1 MIRSAPPFLRALAA
15 LLLCAAPLLP
25 ARAAIDPSELPP
37 VDSVFVLSAS
47 ADARD
52 RIAVDWKIADG
63 FYLYRHRTKVES
75 PDGSFANATLS
86 LPAGAKHHDEFFGE
100 VETYRGRLAGSVSG
114 DAGDRERVTLRI
126 KYQGCADAG
135 VCYPPQ
141 TRTLEVALPAAANAG
156 AGLRPGPS
164 RGASLCGATKP
175 GATDAK
181 PLPPEQ
187 AFGFEAIAGDGNTLL
202 LRFTP
207 ARGYY
212 LYRDRTTLKL
222 EGAPGIAAGAPRW
235 PKGTQHHDEHFGDVV
250 VYFDQIDVPLPLRR
264 TNADAAKPAPDS
276 DPGATL
282 VATFQGCQTDGICYP
297 PMTRRVAVEIPR
309 GALAASVAE
318 GPKEPVLPES
328 ASTSVAATASAAG
341 VVAPPATTDAANPP
355 RELPPATDHQQP
367 ATNSLLASLLLALLG
382 GLVLNLMPCV
392 LPVLSLK
399 AVSLANSGESRTR
412 ARAHALWYTAGVLA
426 AFAALGALALALR
439 KAGLALGWGFQLQQP
454 LVVAA
459 IALLLFALGLSLS
472 GVWYPNVGIG
482 ARGNAWMQ
490 KHGVAGDF
498 ATGVLAVVLAT
509 PCIGPFMGAALAYAF
524 AGPATGGMLVFLA
537 LGLGLALPFLLI
549 GFVPALAQRLPKPG
563 AWMETFKQLM
573 AFPMYLTAAWLVSV
587 LAVQRGGDA
596 VWNWMLAAIAV
607 ALAAWAWSR
616 SRMQGARWA
625 SVLAIVAVLAALWP
639 LQKIHAL
646 PPAHAGETTSVG
658 ATTAV
663 PYSEARLASLRA
675 QGQVVFVDITADW
688 CITCKAN
695 EKAVLAREGF
705 RDALRAANATYMVGD
720 YTDVDPAITAYL
732 QRYRAVGIP
741 LYVVYPRGGGE
752 GRVLP
757 TVLTPELVRDA
768 LAQAAK

>member
-1 MIRSAPPFLRALAA
+1 MTVSASLFLRALAA
-15 LLLCAAPLLP
+15 LLLCATPLLP

-37 VDSVFVLSAS
+37 VDEVFVLSAR
-47 ADARD
+47 AEARD
-52 RIAVDWKIADG
+52 RISVDWKIADG

-75 PDGSFANATLS
+75 PDGSFAVVTLT
-86 LPAGAKHHDEFFGE
+86 LPPGTKHHDEFFGD
-100 VETYRGRLAGSVSG
+100 VETYRGELLGEVTG
-114 DAGDRERVTLRI
+114 DAGDREQVTLRI

-141 TRTLEVALPAAANAG
+141 TRTLTVALPAAAG
-156 AGLRPGPS
+156 AGMDLLP
-164 RGASLCGATKP
+164 GASARKP
-175 GATDAK
+175 LFGSPRAGATDDL

-207 ARGYY
+207 APGYY

-222 EGAPGIAAGAPRW
+222 EGAPGIAAGTPRW
-235 PKGTQHHDEHFGDVV
+235 PEGRQYHDEHFGDVV
-250 VYFDQIDVPLPLRR
+250 VYFDQVDVPLPLRR
-264 TNADAAKPAPDS
+264 TTTDAAK
-276 DPGATL
+276 ATL
-282 VATFQGCQTDGICYP
+282 VASFQGCQTGGICYP

-309 GALAASVAE
+309 GTLSASVAE
-318 GPKEPVLPES
+318 GPKPPALPES
-328 ASTSVAATASAAG
+328 ATDTTSPAPSAVAVDTPS
-341 VVAPPATTDAANPP
+341 ATTDAANPP
-355 RELPPATDHQQP
+355 RELPPTTNQQP
-367 ATNSLLASLLLALLG
+367 ATTNSLLASLLFALLG

-399 AVSLANSGESRTR
+399 ALSLANSGENRAR
-412 ARAHALWYTAGVLA
+412 ARAHALWYTAGVLL
-426 AFAALGALALALR
+426 AFVALGALVLVLR

-490 KHGVAGDF
+490 KHGAGGDF

-524 AGPATGGMLVFLA
+524 AGPALGGMLVFLM

-563 AWMETFKQLM
+563 AWMETFKQLL

-587 LAVQRGGDA
+587 LAAQRGGDA
-596 VWNWMLAAIAV
+596 VWNWMLAAIAI
-607 ALAAWAWSR
+607 ALAAWAWTH
-616 SRMQGARWA
+616 SRMRGARWTL
-625 SVLAIVAVLAALWP
+625 VLAILALLAVLWP
-639 LQKIHAL
+639 LQRIRAL
-646 PPAHAGETTSVG
+646 PPANAGQAVAVG
-658 ATTAV
+658 ATAAV
-663 PYSEARLASLRA
+663 PYSETRLAALRA
-675 QGQVVFVDITADW
+675 QGQVVFVDMTADW

-705 RDALRAANATYMVGD
+705 RDALKAANATYMVGD

-732 QRYRAVGIP
+732 QHYRAVGVP

-768 LAQAAK
+768 LADAAQ

>member
-1 MIRSAPPFLRALAA
+1 MTSPAPSFLRALAA

-52 RIAVDWKIADG
+52 RVTVDWKIADG
-63 FYLYRHRTKVES
+63 FYLYRHRTKVDS

-86 LPAGAKHHDEFFGE
+86 LPPGAKHHDEFFGE
-100 VETYRGRLAGSVSG
+100 VETYRGHLTGSVAG
-114 DAGDRERVTLRI
+114 DAGDREQVTLRI

-141 TRTLEVALPAAANAG
+141 TRTLTVALPAATDAG
-156 AGLRPGPS
+156 SSLLPGGS
-164 RGASLCGATKP
+164 RGASLFGAAKP
-175 GATDAK
+175 GATDDK

-212 LYRDRTTLKL
+212 VYRDRTTLKL
-222 EGAPGIAAGAPRW
+222 EGTPGIAAGTPRW
-235 PKGTQHHDEHFGDVV
+235 PKGTNHHDEHFGDVV

-264 TNADAAKPAPDS
+264 TTTDAAK
-276 DPGATL
+276 ATL
-282 VATFQGCQTDGICYP
+282 VATFQGCQTNGICYP
-297 PMTRRVAVEIPR
+297 PMTRQVAVEIPR
-309 GALAASVAE
+309 GTLSTTVAE

-328 ASTSVAATASAAG
+328 AATNAAATATSPA
-341 VVAPPATTDAANPP
+341 VATAPATTDAANPP
-355 RELPPATDHQQP
+355 RELPPTTNNQQP
-367 ATNSLLASLLLALLG
+367 ATSSLLTSLLFALLG

-399 AVSLANSGESRTR
+399 AVSLANSGESRAR

-426 AFAALGALALALR
+426 AFMALGALVLVLR

-454 LVVAA
+454 LVVAS

-472 GVWYPNVGIG
+472 GVWYPNVGVG

-524 AGPATGGMLVFLA
+524 AGPATAGMLVFLT

-549 GFVPALAQRLPKPG
+549 GFLPALAQRLPKPG

-573 AFPMYLTAAWLVSV
+573 AYPMYLTAAWLVSV
-587 LAVQRGGDA
+587 LAAQRGGDA
-596 VWNWMLAAIAV
+596 VWNWMLAAIAI
-607 ALAAWAWSR
+607 ALAAWSWTQ
-616 SRMQGARWA
+616 SRMRGARWA
-625 SVLAIVAVLAALWP
+625 TVLAVLALLAALWP
-639 LQKIHAL
+639 LQQIRTL

-658 ATTAV
+658 ATTAM
-663 PYSEARLASLRA
+663 PYSEDRLAALRA

-705 RDALRAANATYMVGD
+705 RDALKATNATYMVGD

-757 TVLTPELVRDA
+757 TVLTAELVRDA
-768 LAQAAK
+768 LAEAAK

>member
-1 MIRSAPPFLRALAA
+1 MIRSTPPLLRALAA
-15 LLLCAAPLLP
+15 LLLCAAPWLQV
-25 ARAAIDPSELPP
+25 RAAIDPSELPP

-52 RIAVDWKIADG
+52 RIGVDWKIADG
-63 FYLYRHRTKVES
+63 FYLYRHRTGVDS
-75 PDGSFANATLS
+75 PDGSFAGATLS
-86 LPAGAKHHDEFFGE
+86 LPPGAKHHDEFFGD
-100 VETYRGRLAGSVSG
+100 VETYRGRLAGSVAG
-114 DAGDRERVTLRI
+114 DAGDRDRVTLRI

-141 TRTLEVALPAAANAG
+141 TRTLTVALPAPADAG
-156 AGLRPGPS
+156 TGLLSGPS
-164 RGASLCGATKP
+164 RGRSLLGTDQP
-175 GATDAK
+175 GAADDA

-212 LYRDRTTLKL
+212 LYRDRTTLGL

-235 PKGTQHHDEHFGDVV
+235 PKGKNHHDEHFGDVV
-250 VYFDQIDVPLPLRR
+250 VYFDQVEAKLPLRR
-264 TNADAAKPAPDS
+264 TAAGAAK
-276 DPGATL
+276 ATL

-297 PMTRRVAVEIPR
+297 PMTRRVALEIPR
-309 GALAASVAE
+309 GSLAPAVAE
-318 GPKEPVLPES
+318 GPKQPLLAE
-328 ASTSVAATASAAG
+328 TAATGSTASPAAPL
-341 VVAPPATTDAANPP
+341 VAIAPATPDAADAP
-355 RELPPATDHQQP
+355 RELPPGNNP
-367 ATNSLLASLLLALLG
+367 APVAGNSLLASLLLALLG

-399 AVSLANSGESRTR
+399 ALSLTVSGESRAS
-412 ARAHALWYTAGVLA
+412 ARTHALWYTAGVLL

-472 GVWYPNVGIG
+472 GVWYPNVGVG
-482 ARGNAWMQ
+482 TRGNAWMQ
-490 KHGVAGDF
+490 KHGAAGDF
-498 ATGVLAVVLAT
+498 ATGLLAVVLAT

-524 AGPATGGMLVFLA
+524 AGPAAAGMLVFLA

-549 GFVPALAQRLPKPG
+549 GFVPALARRLPKPG

-587 LAVQRGGDA
+587 LAAQRGGDA

-607 ALAAWAWSR
+607 ALAAWAWTQSR
-616 SRMQGARWA
+616 TRGARWA
-625 SVLAIVAVLAALWP
+625 LALAVVALLAMLWP
-639 LQKIHAL
+639 LQRIRTL
-646 PPAHAGETTSVG
+646 PPVQAGPSLAVG

-663 PYSEARLASLRA
+663 PYSQARLESLRA

-695 EKAVLAREGF
+695 EKAVLARESF
-705 RDALRAANATYMVGD
+705 RDALKAANATYMIGD
-720 YTDVDPAITAYL
+720 YTDVDPAITAFL
-732 QRYRAVGIP
+732 QQHRAVGIP
-741 LYVVYPRGGGE
+741 LYVVYPRDGGE

-757 TVLTPELVRDA
+757 TVLTTELVRDA
-768 LAQAAK
+768 LDRAAQ